1 MANSS
6 LTENDLRR
14 ELSEYR
20 ERFSSLGDD
29 ELFVLWF
36 VRAFLTESEA
46 ESSRSDLRWVWCDKS
61 VDAVLI
67 DDSARIVFV
76 IQGKYRKALGA
87 KTEHR
92 GDVLAFAQLAS
103 EIGGDNT
110 TFDSLAKDMA
120 PEVRHKLEEARK
132 RILRHGYNLQL
143 HYVTLGKCSAS
154 LQDEARRIVR
164 RAKPEVAFSLF
175 DGKAV
180 LHLLAD
186 YFDGVAPP
194 VPSLDLEIESGGGV
208 RTSGTFSRQDGKTD
222 IEWWVFS
229 MTDVAVAGL
238 YERAGARLFAR
249 NVRGF
254 LGSTEINR
262 GMEETLAHEP
272 EYFWYYNNGITIVC
286 DAKQESSR
294 GQSLLRVTNP
304 QVINGQQ
311 TTRTLSR
318 IVRKGPRRVPSSAYS
333 EFLEKR
339 TMACTASRRWYL
351 G

>member
-46 ESSRSDLRWVWCDKS
+46 EAAASECADEYGDKS

-186 YFDGVAPP
+186 SSTALRSRS
-194 VPSLDLEIESGGGV
+194 SLDLEIESGGGV

-222 IEWWVFS
+222 IESWVFS

-262 GMEETLAHEP
+262 GMEETLA
-272 EYFWYYNNGITIVC
+272 
-286 DAKQESSR
+286 Q
-294 GQSLLRVTNP
+294 
-304 QVINGQQ
+304 
-311 TTRTLSR
+311 
-318 IVRKGPRRVPSSAYS
+318 
-333 EFLEKR
+333 
-339 TMACTASRRWYL
+339 
-351 G
+351 